1 MNAIKHSSKEGVIR
15 VELKNQCLTIENP
28 CTPLT
33 KEQIE
38 TAFSLLP
45 SSKGRLGGGKWSRT
59 L

>member
-1 MNAIKHSSKEGVIR
+1 MPLNTHQKKASIR
-15 VELKNQCLTIENP
+15 VELKEQVLTIENP

-45 SSKGRLGGGKWSRT
+45 SSKGTTGGGKWSRT